1 MWIAEGRRLR
11 SRCKSARTG
20 ERDFGSA
27 TTCRQGMK
35 YEVNDDEGVWMV
47 QKRSQN
53 PNREAVRAKLAVDG
67 ERERGGLEEGGG

>member
-1 MWIAEGRRLR
+1 
-11 SRCKSARTG
+11 
-20 ERDFGSA
+20 
-27 TTCRQGMK
+27 MK